1 MAENAIT
8 PAQPFRL
15 AHLLTHRGLGTPLM
29 LLGVL
34 AMVILPLPP
43 LALAVHLQHRAL
55 GPDCHGGDQRLPP
68 A

>member
-43 LALAVHLQHRAL
+43 LALDVLFTFNIAL
-55 GPDCHGGDQRLPP
+55 SVPSARLRQLP
-68 A
+68 